1 MSWRSM
7 ITVFLLLGALASGW
21 ALWSQRN
28 KDHGGPK
35 AGGRSDYVLNDFE
48 VVVLDKQGKE
58 SFTLRAPKLTR
69 DPNIKTMDI
78 ATPTF
83 LIPPAA
89 GAGGGAWE
97 VKSKSAWVSAKA
109 DEVRLRGQVQAD
121 STNAGGKPISIATE
135 ELNVF
140 PDTNKATSAVPV
152 KVVQPGTI
160 MTGSGLQADLE
171 TKNVNI
177 PNVKVRYE
185 AKAR

>member
-1 MSWRSM
+1 MSWRGL
-7 ITVFLLLGALASGW
+7 ITAILLLGALSSGW
-21 ALWSQRN
+21 ALWSQRH
-28 KDHGGPK
+28 KDRGIP
-35 AGGRSDYVLNDFE
+35 ASGGRSDYVLNDFE

-58 SFTLRAPKLTR
+58 SFTLRAPKLVR

-83 LIPPAA
+83 LIPPRAETQ
-89 GAGGGAWE
+89 GGAWE
-97 VKSKSAWVSAKA
+97 VRSKSAWVSAKA
-109 DEVRLRGQVQAD
+109 DEVRLRGAVQAD
-121 STNAGGKPISIATE
+121 STDASGKPVAITSE

-152 KVVQPGTI
+152 KLVQPGTI
-160 MTGSGLQADLE
+160 MTGSGLQADLD